1 MILNISVEER
11 WQQQRNFTL
20 PEGEREL
27 QDTRTPTAPQGDAV
41 CQNSRALSA
50 DLAQGARD
58 SLGWSCG
65 TFPVPPGHY
74 NASVLCRTT
83 GIEEKH
89 PLDTRCCK
97 PACRQLSALTRL
109 PGLPRGTTPGFLPH
123 PPPAGS
129 ILSLPYVSTGAL
141 GQLVRPVLV
150 LHVLLYVSAAVGC
163 PVLGLGL
170 GIVGLL
176 LFPLHLY

>member
-27 QDTRTPTAPQGDAV
+27 QDTHSTQHPQGDTV
-41 CQNSRALSA
+41 CQNRRAVSP

-58 SLGWSCG
+58 SPGQSCG

-89 PLDTRCCK
+89 SLDTRCCE
-97 PACRQLSALTRL
+97 PTRGQVSALTL
-109 PGLPRGTTPGFLPH
+109 SPR
-123 PPPAGS
+123 
-129 ILSLPYVSTGAL
+129 
-141 GQLVRPVLV
+141 
-150 LHVLLYVSAAVGC
+150 SA
-163 PVLGLGL
+163 
-170 GIVGLL
+170 
-176 LFPLHLY
+176 